1 MPQLDANTM
10 NWLTGV
16 FAPLLAA
23 LVSAAVGAGA
33 ALYAVHWEAGRAEKR
48 ANVDARH
55 RAQREALFGT
65 YDRQVSWLYRA
76 ANNLVPQ
83 GAEPVIPLP
92 LNTDIGILG
101 DADAFGRLTS
111 LTVQL
116 GKRPARSGISVD
128 DLQAVVEAEQ
138 RLRDA
143 VQRQLDR
150 IDRGLEPERMTVTPD
165 LTEAL
170 REGQRWIDSVDD
182 AMKRQQDDMRPRRA
196 RPHE

>member
-23 LVSAAVGAGA
+23 MVSAAVGAGA

-48 ANVDARH
+48 ANNDARR
-55 RAQREALFGT
+55 RAQREALLST
-65 YDRQVSWLYRA
+65 YDRQISWLYRA
-76 ANNLVPQ
+76 ANNLIPD

-92 LNTDIGILG
+92 QNTDIWILG

-111 LTVQL
+111 LTVEL
-116 GKRPARSGISVD
+116 GRRPKHSGVSVA
-128 DLQAVVEAEQ
+128 DLQAVAEAEQ
-138 RLRDA
+138 RLRDG

-165 LTEAL
+165 LAEAL
-170 REGQRWIDSVDD
+170 REGQRWIDSVND
-182 AMKRQQDDMRPRRA
+182 AMKRQQADVRHRRA
-196 RPHE
+196 RPQE